1 MVAEIATS
9 RMLVVLNKVDML
21 PEEGRPKAIKKAIR
35 RLATTFDM
43 TKFAGLPMVPVA
55 AKPGA
60 PQTVVPTYPLKSW
73 SHTSVSHHIRRPSL
87 V

>member
-60 PQTVVPTYPLKSW
+60 PRPW
-73 SHTSVSHHIRRPSL
+73 SQPILSNRGRTLASHITFADHP
-87 V
+87 